1 MLPIGYKLLRKR
13 MPSKV
18 LRGPIKKI
26 MAELR
31 VRGRPMRPVGYKLLR
46 NAPAA
51 ALVVVARGYE
61 SPRRLHTRA
70 WHINAAQ

>member
-1 MLPIGYKLLRKR
+1 MLPIGHKLLRKR

-18 LRGPIKKI
+18 LRDRVNKT

-51 ALVVVARGYE
+51 ALVVVARG
-61 SPRRLHTRA
+61 
-70 WHINAAQ
+70 